1 MFQTTNQNNPMEYG
15 LRSLLEGCW
24 KSTGDVTFNILL
36 DIFQWYMVNYTN
48 KSDTSNYISLHLF
61 IYKSTY
67 LHAHLHIIE
76 RERDIHVY
84 NVSMS
89 YLNNAMPTLDIRE
102 TIVDCVCLH
111 KKQIVKVLNYPSP
124 VRFTVIVNSPYA
136 VG

>member
-1 MFQTTNQNNPMEYG
+1 MHT
-15 LRSLLEGCW
+15 
-24 KSTGDVTFNILL
+24 
-36 DIFQWYMVNYTN
+36 
-48 KSDTSNYISLHLF
+48 YIS
-61 IYKSTY
+61 
-67 LHAHLHIIE
+67 E

-102 TIVDCVCLH
+102 TIVDCVCLN